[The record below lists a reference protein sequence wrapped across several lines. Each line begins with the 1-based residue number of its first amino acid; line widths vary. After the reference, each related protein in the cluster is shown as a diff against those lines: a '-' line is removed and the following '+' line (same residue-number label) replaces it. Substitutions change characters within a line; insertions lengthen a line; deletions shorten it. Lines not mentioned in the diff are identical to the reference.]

1 MELPALHVII
11 HSSGNGSTEGV
22 AISYAHKKIE
32 TMLLKV
38 TARFSSTFFF
48 KLVVCVLDRGTQ
60 ACFCTRFVNLPAV
73 RSDSSDTGNQCTTD
87 VNDDDDDDDN
97 NNNNNNYYYYYY

>member
-1 MELPALHVII
+1 MSL
-11 HSSGNGSTEGV
+11 STRQVMDQLKEWPFHTPTRR
-22 AISYAHKKIE
+22 SE

-48 KLVVCVLDRGTQ
+48 FSKLVVCVLDRGTQ
-60 ACFCTRFVNLPAV
+60 DCFCTRFVNLPAV